1 MIFDSSG
8 DFHWLPEDTVQKG
21 GGCFYCAVFS
31 ASGMQ
36 MPDAS
41 RGIEEVTV
49 SDSVPWKP
57 PLLASIKSNNYML
70 NCMMGMASRD
80 KGGWFGIAV
89 DADGFIGESCVGNI
103 AAVIDGTLVTP
114 PFEGILAG
122 TITRRTLEM
131 AARGRFAAVLPGGAQ
146 QRRLHADEA
155 RGSAAELMILG
166 GDTHVMPIVK
176 YDGKT
181 VGDGSVGPVA
191 KAVLAALEADRDAEE
206 ADSSNHHVVNYSMY
220 QQA

>member
-1 MIFDSSG
+1 
-8 DFHWLPEDTVQKG
+8 
-21 GGCFYCAVFS
+21 
-31 ASGMQ
+31 
-36 MPDAS
+36 
-41 RGIEEVTV
+41 
-49 SDSVPWKP
+49 
-57 PLLASIKSNNYML
+57 
-70 NCMMGMASRD
+70 MMGMASRD

-122 TITRRTLEM
+122 TTTRRTLEM

-155 RGSAAELMILG
+155 RSSAAELMILG

-181 VGDGSVGPVA
+181 PFLDNGDLDEARVANFSKLFHGP
-191 KAVLAALEADRDAEE
+191 LGHHGPTSRQRDQ
-206 ADSSNHHVVNYSMY
+206 HL
-220 QQA
+220 